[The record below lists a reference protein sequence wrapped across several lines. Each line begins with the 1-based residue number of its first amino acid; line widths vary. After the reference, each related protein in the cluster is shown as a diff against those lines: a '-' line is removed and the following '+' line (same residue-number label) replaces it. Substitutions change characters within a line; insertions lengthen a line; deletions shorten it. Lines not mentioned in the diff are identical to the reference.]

1 MKAIVIGGA
10 GFIGSNLVDKL
21 IDLGWGVRIIDNLST
36 GKIENNNPKA
46 KLYNLDISDELNNKK
61 IYDIMLGCDYV
72 FHLAASARVQP
83 SIEDPISF
91 NTNNVNGTLNVLV
104 AAKDAKVKRF
114 IYSASSS
121 AYGDTEIF
129 PTPETHPT
137 NPMSPYGLQKLIG
150 EQYCT
155 LFSQLYGLD
164 TVSLRYFNVYG
175 ERMLDEGAYCT
186 VIGIFGKQY
195 RENKPLTITNDG
207 EQRRD
212 FTYVGDI
219 VEANY
224 LSATYPMNFNGDI
237 LNVGNGD
244 NYSVNEIANLFE
256 CEKIYGE
263 KRVEPFK
270 TLADNSKIKNKLKWN
285 PKGNVIDW
293 VKKYKKG
300 IENEIL
306 YKTN

>member
-46 KLYNLDISDELNNKK
+46 KLYNLDISDELNKKK

-164 TVSLRYFNVYG
+164 TVSLRYFNAC
-175 ERMLDEGAYCT
+175 GADFEQE
-186 VIGIFGKQY
+186 VGK
-195 RENKPLTITNDG
+195 
-207 EQRRD
+207 
-212 FTYVGDI
+212 
-219 VEANY
+219 
-224 LSATYPMNFNGDI
+224 
-237 LNVGNGD
+237 
-244 NYSVNEIANLFE
+244 E
-256 CEKIYGE
+256 C
-263 KRVEPFK
+263 
-270 TLADNSKIKNKLKWN
+270 
-285 PKGNVIDW
+285 
-293 VKKYKKG
+293 
-300 IENEIL
+300 
-306 YKTN
+306 